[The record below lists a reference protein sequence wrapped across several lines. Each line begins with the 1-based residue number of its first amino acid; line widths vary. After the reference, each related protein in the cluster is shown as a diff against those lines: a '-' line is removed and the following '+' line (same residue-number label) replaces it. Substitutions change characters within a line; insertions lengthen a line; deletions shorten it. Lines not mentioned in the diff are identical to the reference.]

1 MGGVIGASVGF
12 AFTGGLI
19 AGIYA
24 GAFILYG
31 ISLGINIAD
40 LVNMKK
46 QLNIYKDY
54 KEKENKK
61 YEEIENSLA
70 DLNYKFN
77 IIQDRYIPLNV

>member
-1 MGGVIGASVGF
+1 
-12 AFTGGLI
+12 
-19 AGIYA
+19 
-24 GAFILYG
+24 
-31 ISLGINIAD
+31 
-40 LVNMKK
+40 MKK